1 MAGEAITHGADVAV
15 AAASGIDLI
24 QVVALLAAGV
34 IAVPTLLVLQ
44 SVIMHIFPTT
54 QNLPKIV
61 ARKLEQKANA
71 EAVAVDAPAPAAEP
85 PARVATA
92 AAVATAPVARRAAAK
107 AKRAP
112 RKAATLPTP

>member
-1 MAGEAITHGADVAV
+1 
-15 AAASGIDLI
+15 
-24 QVVALLAAGV
+24 
-34 IAVPTLLVLQ
+34 VPTLLVLQ

-71 EAVAVDAPAPAAEP
+71 EPVAVEATAPATPAP
-85 PARVATA
+85 TA
-92 AAVATAPVARRAAAK
+92 AAASVAKAPSAKVVATK
-107 AKRAP
+107 AKRPP